1 MNIVCLDR
9 HLAWRAS
16 LLMLLL
22 AWPLILFGRPAYFS
36 DALSYY
42 KGGKVAV
49 EFAVGK
55 FTSLLN
61 AATFK
66 SATPSVTDA
75 RSAGAPPQEAT
86 GARSIPYS
94 VVAYLLSAPNAQM
107 FALVLAQAMAASLT
121 MTIVVMALGATQT
134 WKFVLLMVT
143 IVVAT
148 PVACF
153 VNLAVPDIFAGLI
166 ICIFALIATYI
177 SHLSRGV
184 CIVLSMI
191 GAFAV
196 ASHASHLPL
205 AAGLVVLGLISIF
218 LAPPMIGGRSRAIG
232 WLITPFA
239 LGVAA
244 TVLSGFIGFGE
255 VSLVPK
261 RYPLVLARSVEDG
274 PARWYLERNCATLR
288 YAVCEVFG
296 TNIPSN
302 GPKFLW
308 EEQGLRYRASPEQ
321 MERIRAEE
329 QEVVLRATLAYPF
342 AQLTRSLTN
351 VTKQLLQFSLVGT
364 HFDQILMLDAEG
376 KPYLESTNE
385 APSRILMVVET
396 LSNWLTIFCIG
407 WVLWRFRALPGEA
420 RTILL
425 LVIAGIGG
433 NAIICAVFS
442 AVADRYQA
450 RVIWILPM
458 VSLALIL
465 GLRKVVHG
473 SSAEGREARLPL
485 PASWVS

>member
-1 MNIVCLDR
+1 MNFVCLDR

-22 AWPLILFGRPAYFS
+22 AWPLIFFGRPAYFG

-66 SATPSVTDA
+66 STTASGTDA
-75 RSAGAPPQEAT
+75 SSAGPSQEAT

-94 VVAYLLSAPNAQM
+94 FVAYLLSAPNAQM
-107 FALVLAQAMAASLT
+107 FALVLAQAMLASLT
-121 MTIVVMALGATQT
+121 ITIVVTALGATET
-134 WKFVLLMVT
+134 WKFTLLVAT

-166 ICIFALIATYI
+166 ICIFALIATYVNR
-177 SHLSRGV
+177 LSAGV
-184 CIVLSMI
+184 CIVLSI
-191 GAFAV
+191 VGAFAV

-205 AAGLVVLGLISIF
+205 AAGLVALGLVSIL
-218 LAPPMIGGRSRAIG
+218 LAPPTLGRSRAIG
-232 WLITPFA
+232 WLITPLA

-244 TVLSGFIGFGE
+244 TVLSGFVGFGE
-255 VSLVPK
+255 VSFVPK

-274 PARWYLERNCATLR
+274 PARWYLERNCTTLR

-296 TNIPSN
+296 TDIPSN

-329 QEVVLRATLAYPF
+329 QEIVLRATLAYPS
-342 AQLTRSLTN
+342 AQLTRSFTN
-351 VTKQLLQFSLVGT
+351 IIKQLSQFSLVGT
-364 HFDQILMLDAEG
+364 HFDQPLVLDADG
-376 KPYLESTNE
+376 RPHLESTNE
-385 APSRILMVVET
+385 APSRVLEVVET
-396 LSNWLTIFCIG
+396 LTILSALLSIC
-407 WVLWRFRALPGEA
+407 WVFWRFRALPGEA
-420 RTILL
+420 RAILV

-433 NAIICAVFS
+433 NAVICAVFS

-450 RVIWILPM
+450 RVIWVLPM
-458 VSLALIL
+458 VSMALML
-465 GLRKVVHG
+465 GLRKVADG
-473 SSAEGREARLPL
+473 SSAEGQLRKLPL
-485 PASWVS
+485 PARWVS